1 MFPLSFY
8 LYTIETEEDRRKLEV
23 IYEEYL
29 ASMSR
34 VARAYVGKYQ
44 AEEDVVHN
52 AIMKLIDNLHKIDLN
67 DKEATWSYVRKTTY
81 SSAIDW
87 LKHEKKFIAE
97 DIDELDSVVESDDPL
112 PLERVMS
119 KDGYRYLVQCIR
131 SLKDTYR
138 DACELKFL
146 CGKKERE
153 IAQILC
159 ISEKNAGIR
168 IVRGRQALI
177 EMLKEDRKDD

>member
-8 LYTIETEEDRRKLEV
+8 LCTLETVEDRGKLAV

-29 ASMSR
+29 SSMSR
-34 VARAYVGKYQ
+34 VAKQYVGMYQ
-44 AEEDVVHN
+44 AEEDVVHD
-52 AIMKLIDNLHKIDLN
+52 AIMKLADNLHKINLN
-67 DKEATWSYVRKTTY
+67 DKVATWVYVRKTTY
-81 SSAIDW
+81 SCAMDW

-97 DIDELDSVVESDDPL
+97 DIDELEYAVESDDPL
-112 PLERVMS
+112 PLEQVMS
-119 KDGYRYLVQCIR
+119 KDGYQHLVQCIR

-138 DACELKFL
+138 DACELRFL

-153 IAQILC
+153 IAQILG
-159 ISEKNAGIR
+159 ITEKNAGIR

-177 EMLKEDRKDD
+177 EMLKEDRNDD